1 MQLRKRTLPVPP
13 PSNKRRTAATIAP
26 VDATPDV
33 PAPPP
38 PSTTAVAKTIVPT
51 PRRTAATIAPADNAP
66 AVEPDVPA
74 PPPPSTTAVAKT
86 IAPARR
92 RPEQI
97 LFVSRLDG
105 VTVTLRFEGSETVLN
120 FKKRLSPLSNFVAPE
135 SMRLI
140 FAGRQL
146 EDGKVLSDYN
156 IQMES
161 TIHMVLRLCG
171 D

>member
-1 MQLRKRTLPVPP
+1 MQLRKRALPVPP

-26 VDATPDV
+26 VDT
-33 PAPPP
+33 
-38 PSTTAVAKTIVPT
+38 
-51 PRRTAATIAPADNAP
+51 AP
-66 AVEPDVPA
+66 AVEPAVPA

-86 IAPARR
+86 IAPA
-92 RPEQI
+92 QV
-97 LFVSRLDG
+97 LFVKRLDG
-105 VTVTLRFEGSETVLN
+105 ITVTLRFEGSETVFN

-146 EDGKVLSDYN
+146 EDDKVLSDYN
-156 IQMES
+156 IKIES
-161 TIHMVLRLCG
+161 TLHLVLRLCG